1 MFCSD
6 NIKIYEWK
14 SQFNRKLSKV
24 LCNKKQKISQYPKQ
38 IFHLIAEKGFLERQQ
53 PQYTWESLDMVLQ
66 NKITAL

>member
-24 LCNKKQKISQYPKQ
+24 LCQKKQKISQYPKQ
-38 IFHLIAEKGFLERQQ
+38 IFHLIAEKGFWKDNNLNILEK
-53 PQYTWESLDMVLQ
+53 V
-66 NKITAL
+66 